1 VGSTRAGPTADYVCP
16 AGRAIRHKN
25 DWSMLVL
32 VDTRYQSEKIHGKL
46 PGWIE
51 KSLVITQSFGQAIKT
66 ASQFFASKRES

>member
-1 VGSTRAGPTADYVCP
+1 MTCAQQWLITTTLP

-46 PGWIE
+46 PKWIG
-51 KSLVITQSFGQAIKT
+51 KSLVMTESFGQAIKT

>member
-1 VGSTRAGPTADYVCP
+1 MTCAQQWLITITLP

-32 VDTRYQSEKIHGKL
+32 VDTRYQSERIHSKL
-46 PGWIE
+46 PKWIG
-51 KSLVITQSFGQAIKT
+51 KSLVMTPSFGQAIKT